1 MFSSDIQEKRKKA
14 KKDLFLSL
22 ILFREIYLPRSR
34 QCLIGRCF
42 EFEPNVVIPY
52 NAFSVSI
59 LLIDDIFEED
69 QTKCFPKA
77 FLASCSTV
85 YHVSFIST
93 RLHVL
98 VDKTTVGDFR
108 VPCIV
113 VLEDVRNDKNMTL
126 LSHMHAKEAIITPE
140 QTSTH
145 YPPYTNQILSPI

>member
-1 MFSSDIQEKRKKA
+1 MFSSDIQEKRQKA

-42 EFEPNVVIPY
+42 EFEPNVVIRY
-52 NAFSVSI
+52 NTFSVSI
-59 LLIDDIFEED
+59 LLIDDIFEVD
-69 QTKCFPKA
+69 QIKCFPYA

-98 VDKTTVGDFR
+98 VVGDFR

-113 VLEDVRNDKNMTL
+113 VLEDVRDDKNMTL
-126 LSHMHAKEAIITPE
+126 LSHMHAREAIITP
-140 QTSTH
+140 
-145 YPPYTNQILSPI
+145 